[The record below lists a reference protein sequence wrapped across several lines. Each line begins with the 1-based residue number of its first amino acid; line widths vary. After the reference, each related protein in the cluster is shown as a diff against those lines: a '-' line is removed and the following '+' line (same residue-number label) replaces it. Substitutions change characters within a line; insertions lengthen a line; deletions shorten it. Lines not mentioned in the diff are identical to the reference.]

1 MTALTLRGIMMPNK
15 KKQYEGLAERII
27 LSRKKMRL
35 NQCQLADI
43 CSLTHE
49 CINRAEKGKATP
61 HDYTLKQIAEAT
73 KTTIEFL
80 KYGKE

>member
-1 MTALTLRGIMMPNK
+1 MPNK
-15 KKQYEGLAERII
+15 KKHYDSLAERLT

-43 CSLTHE
+43 CGLTHE
-49 CINRAEKGKATP
+49 CINRAERGKSTP
-61 HDYTLKQIAEAT
+61 HDYTLKLIADAT
-73 KTTIEFL
+73 HTTIDFL